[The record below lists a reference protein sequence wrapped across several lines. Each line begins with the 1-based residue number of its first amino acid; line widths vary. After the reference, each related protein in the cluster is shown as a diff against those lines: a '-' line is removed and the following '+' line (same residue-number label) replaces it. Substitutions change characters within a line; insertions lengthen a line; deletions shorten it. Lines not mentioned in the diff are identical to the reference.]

1 MRRWVAFIAACAMLV
16 CSLAYSVI
24 YVGAAYNNLAASAI
38 DDLVRICRVSADYL
52 DSAAFST
59 YDGDNKARLDEL
71 TGGLNVGL
79 TVMDK
84 DGGVLYDTRRVGNL
98 QVPTEGEDLEK
109 ARQNG
114 IGTDLTNYRNTRT
127 IFVSVRSESGKIVRM
142 WEPAPTRS
150 DVLRNYRSQL
160 FLLMIVL
167 AVICFV
173 MVSLLVRESDKLVHG
188 AQQVLDAF
196 AEGRFDERIENVYG
210 KNASWARQINAS
222 ADRISDQLK
231 RRNSRNQA
239 LSVVMNQMQ
248 NGMLAVN
255 SELQVI
261 LMTPVAKNLLGV
273 HEQAEGLPVSELNK
287 DVNLEP
293 IFREAMGQ
301 PGVFTSEIAVREGR
315 TGRGHTPL
323 RLYISPMKGD
333 GEVVGAMAM
342 IEDITELRRLEQIR
356 TDFTANVSHELKTP
370 LTSIRGFVE
379 TLLDG
384 AIDNPEMARKFLNII
399 MMEANR
405 LTRLVN
411 DILSISK
418 LEAGD
423 TDVSL
428 GRLQLDKMATDVCEM
443 LQIHARDK
451 QVDLSINE
459 NDEPIYVWGNQDRLE
474 QLVLNLVENA
484 IKYNQP
490 GGSVRVSV
498 YGTATNAYFLVSD
511 TGIGIAE
518 EHLPRLFERFYRVDK
533 GRSRSMGGTGL
544 GLAIV
549 KHIAVSMGGTV
560 EVHSKLGEGSEF
572 SVTLPR
578 YVAKDDEEEKQND
591 GFDGEEG
598 V

>member
-1 MRRWVAFIAACAMLV
+1 MDEL
-16 CSLAYSVI
+16 L
-24 YVGAAYNNLAASAI
+24 
-38 DDLVRICRVSADYL
+38 RICRVSADYL
-52 DSAAFST
+52 DTAAFST
-59 YDGDNKARLDEL
+59 LDDEDSARLDAL
-71 TGGLNVGL
+71 AAKLNVGL
-79 TVMDK
+79 SIMDAE
-84 DGGVLYDTRRVGNL
+84 GVALYDSRRLGDIQRL
-98 QVPTEGEDLEK
+98 AEGEELEE
-109 ARQNG
+109 AQLNG
-114 IGTDLTNYRNTRT
+114 TGSDVRDYLKTRTMYVAVRSDSGLIVRLWRPAPDGWAMLKNYRGRL
-127 IFVSVRSESGKIVRM
+127 ILMG
-142 WEPAPTRS
+142 
-150 DVLRNYRSQL
+150 
-160 FLLMIVL
+160 LLL
-167 AVICFV
+167 TAICFTA
-173 MVSLLVRESDKLVHG
+173 VSLLVRESDKLVQG
-188 AQQVLDAF
+188 TQRILDAF
-196 AEGRFDERIENVYG
+196 AEGRFDERIEYVFG
-210 KNASWARQINAS
+210 RNAQWARRINAS
-222 ADRISDQLK
+222 AARISEQLK

-255 SELQVI
+255 SALQVI
-261 LMTPVAKNLLGV
+261 LMTPVAKTLLGV
-273 HEQAEGLPVSELNK
+273 HEQAEGLPVSSLNK

-293 IFREAMGQ
+293 IFLEAMGQ
-301 PGVFTSEIAVREGR
+301 PGVYTSEIAVREGR

-323 RLYISPMKGD
+323 RLYISPMQRD

-342 IEDITELRRLEQIR
+342 IEDITELRRLEQMR

-423 TDVSL
+423 TEVSL
-428 GRLQLDKMATDVCEM
+428 GRLRLDKMASDVCEM
-443 LQIHARDK
+443 LQIHAKEK
-451 QVDLSINE
+451 QIDLSINE

-498 YGTATNAYFLVSD
+498 YGTAENAYFLVSD

-578 YVAKDDEEEKQND
+578 YVAKEEEEEKPDDNYE
-591 GFDGEEG
+591 GEG

>member
-1 MRRWVAFIAACAMLV
+1 M
-16 CSLAYSVI
+16 
-24 YVGAAYNNLAASAI
+24 
-38 DDLVRICRVSADYL
+38 SADYL
-52 DSAAFST
+52 DSAAFSV
-59 YDGDNKARLDEL
+59 YDGESRARLDEL
-71 TGGLNVGL
+71 ASSMNVGM
-79 TVMDK
+79 TVMDEE
-84 DGGVLYDTRRVGNL
+84 GAVLYDTRRSGDL
-98 QVPTEGEDLEK
+98 QALAQGEDIDEAL
-109 ARQNG
+109 RNG
-114 IGTDLTNYRNTRT
+114 VGTDLTTYRNAPT
-127 IFVSVRSESGKIVRM
+127 IFVSVRSENSLIVRM
-142 WEPAPTRS
+142 WEAAPSRS
-150 DVLRNYRSQL
+150 EVLKGCGGQL
-160 FLLMIVL
+160 ALLMIVL
-167 AVICFV
+167 AAICFV
-173 MVSLLVRESDKLVHG
+173 TVSLLVRESDKLVHG

-196 AEGRFDERIENVYG
+196 AEGRFDERIEYVYG
-210 KNASWARQINAS
+210 RNARWARQINAS
-222 ADRISDQLK
+222 AARISEQLE

-239 LSVVMNQMQ
+239 LSEVMNQTQ
-248 NGMLAVN
+248 HGMLAVN
-255 SELQVI
+255 SALQVT
-261 LMTPVAKNLLGV
+261 LMTPLAKTLLGF
-273 HEQAEGLPVSELNK
+273 HGTAEGMAVSELNK

-293 IFREAMGQ
+293 IFKEAMGQ
-301 PGVFTSEIAVREGR
+301 TSVFTSEIAVREGR

-323 RLYISPMKGD
+323 RLYISPMKRD

-342 IEDITELRRLEQIR
+342 IEDITELRRLEQMR

-428 GRLQLDKMATDVCEM
+428 GRLRLDKMASDVCEM
-443 LQIHARDK
+443 LQIHAKEK
-451 QVDLSINE
+451 QIDLSINE

-474 QLVLNLVENA
+474 QLVINLVENA

-578 YVAKDDEEEKQND
+578 YVAKDDGKEGKD
-591 GFDGEEG
+591 DDFDSEG

>member
-1 MRRWVAFIAACAMLV
+1 MRRRVALIAACATLICCIVFSAM
-16 CSLAYSVI
+16 YSR
-24 YVGAAYNNLAASAI
+24 AAFERLTAGEIEDLLQLCRMSAE
-38 DDLVRICRVSADYL
+38 YL
-52 DSAAFST
+52 DTAAFSSFEGET
-59 YDGDNKARLDEL
+59 KDELDGLAAELEVGLSVLDGDG
-71 TGGLNVGL
+71 T
-79 TVMDK
+79 
-84 DGGVLYDTRRVGNL
+84 VLYHSGGTAVLLKNASNDDF
-98 QVPTEGEDLEK
+98 QEAIEK
-109 ARQNG
+109 GA
-114 IGTDLTNYRNTRT
+114 GTDICLYGKGLT
-127 IFVSVRSESGKIVRM
+127 IFVSVRSECGLIARM
-142 WEPAPTRS
+142 WREAPRFWDMVSGYRFILLLLLT
-150 DVLRNYRSQL
+150 VLCY
-160 FLLMIVL
+160 V
-167 AVICFV
+167 V
-173 MVSLLVRESDKLVHG
+173 VSLLARESDRLTRG
-188 AQQVLDAF
+188 AKEVLEAF
-196 AEGRFDERIENVYG
+196 AEGRFDERIEGVHG
-210 KNASWARQINAS
+210 SSARTAAKINAV
-222 ADRISDQLK
+222 ANRISDQLK

-248 NGMLAVN
+248 NGMLAVD
-255 SELQVI
+255 SDLKVI
-261 LMTPVAKNLLGV
+261 LMTPVAKTLLGV
-273 HEQAEGLPVSELNK
+273 HVPAEGLPVSELNK
-287 DVNLEP
+287 DVKLEP
-293 IFREAMGQ
+293 LFREGMNQ
-301 PGVFTSEIAVREGR
+301 PGVYTSEIAVREGT

-323 RLYISPMKGD
+323 RLYVSPMKRD

-342 IEDITELRRLEQIR
+342 IEDITELRRLEQMR

-423 TDVSL
+423 TEVSL
-428 GRLQLDKMATDVCEM
+428 GRLRLDKMAADVCEV
-443 LQIHARDK
+443 LQIHAREK
-451 QVDLSINE
+451 QIDLSINE
-459 NDEPIYVWGNQDRLE
+459 NDEPIYVWGNSDRLE
-474 QLVLNLVENA
+474 QLLMNLIENA

-498 YGTATNAYFLVSD
+498 YGTAENAYFLVSD

-578 YVAKDDEEEKQND
+578 YVAKEEN
-591 GFDGEEG
+591 GEENDQFESEG

>member
-1 MRRWVAFIAACAMLV
+1 MRRRVAFVAACTTIA
-16 CSLAYSVI
+16 CSIIFSMI
-24 YVGAAYNNLAASAI
+24 YARAALNNLTSAAVENLMTTCRMSAEF
-38 DDLVRICRVSADYL
+38 L
-52 DSAAFST
+52 DTAAFSAFDGET
-59 YDGDNKARLDEL
+59 AALLDGLAAEAGAGLSVIDGDGAVRYDSRRLTD
-71 TGGLNVGL
+71 
-79 TVMDK
+79 
-84 DGGVLYDTRRVGNL
+84 L
-98 QVPTEGEDLEK
+98 QRFSEDEDLKE
-109 ARQNG
+109 ALLNG
-114 IGTDLTNYRNTRT
+114 VGTDVRSVRNVRT
-127 IFVSVRSESGKIVRM
+127 IFVSLRSPGGLIVRM
-142 WEPAPTRS
+142 WREAPRS
-150 DVLRNYRSQL
+150 TDVLKGYVSRII
-160 FLLMIVL
+160 LLMAALV
-167 AVICFV
+167 AICALI
-173 MVSLLVRESDKLVHG
+173 VSLLVKESDQLTSG
-188 AQQVLDAF
+188 ARDVLEAF
-196 AEGRFDERIENVYG
+196 AEGRFDERIEGVHG
-210 KNASWARQINAS
+210 PGRRQAEKINA
-222 ADRISDQLK
+222 AAARISEQLE

-255 SELQVI
+255 STLHVI
-261 LMTPVAKNLLGV
+261 LMTPVARMLLGV
-273 HEQAEGLPVSELNK
+273 HEPAEGMAVSDLNR
-287 DVNLEP
+287 DVSLEP
-293 IFREAMGQ
+293 IFREAMNQ
-301 PGVFTSEIAVREGR
+301 PGVYTGEIAVREGT
-315 TGRGHTPL
+315 TGRGRTPL
-323 RLYISPMKGD
+323 RLYISPMKRD
-333 GEVVGAMAM
+333 GETVGAMAM
-342 IEDITELRRLEQIR
+342 IEDITELRRLEQMR

-418 LEAGD
+418 LESGD
-423 TDVSL
+423 TEVSL
-428 GRLQLDKMATDVCEM
+428 GRLRLDRMAADVCEV
-443 LQIHARDK
+443 LQIHAREK
-451 QVDLSINE
+451 QIDLSINE
-459 NDEPIYVWGNQDRLE
+459 NDEPIYVWGNSDRLE
-474 QLVLNLVENA
+474 QLVMNLIENA

-498 YGTATNAYFLVSD
+498 YGTAENAYFLVSD

-578 YVAKDDEEEKQND
+578 YVNRDEDEDEQATEE
-591 GFDGEEG
+591 FDGG

>member
-1 MRRWVAFIAACAMLV
+1 MRKQVALIAACAMLI
-16 CSLAYSVI
+16 CCIAFGAMYSR
-24 YVGAAYNNLAASAI
+24 AAFNNMTETATRDLIQLCRMSAE
-38 DDLVRICRVSADYL
+38 YL
-52 DSAAFST
+52 DTAAFST
-59 YDGDNKARLDEL
+59 FDGETEVTLDALAAE
-71 TGGLNVGL
+71 LNVGL
-79 TVMDK
+79 S
-84 DGGVLYDTRRVGNL
+84 VLDEKGIVQYDTRKLANMQKNADGDDLEDALANGLGTDVRKYRN
-98 QVPTEGEDLEK
+98 VPTV
-109 ARQNG
+109 
-114 IGTDLTNYRNTRT
+114 
-127 IFVSVRSESGKIVRM
+127 FVSLRAKSGLIVRVWQAAPRT
-142 WEPAPTRS
+142 WEVMAGYRVQIILLGV
-150 DVLRNYRSQL
+150 VLTALCYV
-160 FLLMIVL
+160 IVR
-167 AVICFV
+167 
-173 MVSLLVRESDKLVHG
+173 LLVRESDFLTRG
-188 AQQVLDAF
+188 AEQVLESF
-196 AEGRFDERIENVYG
+196 AEGRYDERIEG
-210 KNASWARQINAS
+210 AHGAS
-222 ADRISDQLK
+222 ARWATKINSMAARISDQLK

-239 LSVVMNQMQ
+239 LSVVMNQME

-255 SELQVI
+255 SQLNVI
-261 LMTPVAKNLLGV
+261 LMTPVAKTLLGV
-273 HEQAEGLPVSELNK
+273 HVPAEGLPVSELNK

-293 IFREAMGQ
+293 IFKEGMNQ
-301 PGVFTSEIAVREGR
+301 PGVYTSEIAVREGT
-315 TGRGHTPL
+315 TGRGRTPL
-323 RLYISPMKGD
+323 RLYVSPMKRD

-342 IEDITELRRLEQIR
+342 IEDITELRRLEQMR

-423 TDVSL
+423 TEVSL
-428 GRLQLDKMATDVCEM
+428 GRLRLDKMASDVCEV
-443 LQIHARDK
+443 LQIHAKEK
-451 QVDLSINE
+451 QIDLSINE
-459 NDEPIYVWGNQDRLE
+459 NDEPIYVWGNSDRLE
-474 QLVLNLVENA
+474 QLLMNLIENA

-498 YGTATNAYFLVSD
+498 YGTAENAYFLVSD

-549 KHIAVSMGGTV
+549 KHIVDLHKGAIRLHSVEGRGT
-560 EVHSKLGEGSEF
+560 EF
-572 SVTLPR
+572 TVTLPLKQC
-578 YVAKDDEEEKQND
+578 AK
-591 GFDGEEG
+591 G

>member
-1 MRRWVAFIAACAMLV
+1 MRRWVAFIAACAVLV

-38 DDLVRICRVSADYL
+38 DDLVRICRVSADFL

-59 YDGDNKARLDEL
+59 FEDEEKARLDDMARRL
-71 TGGLNVGL
+71 SVGM
-79 TVMDK
+79 TIMDA
-84 DGGVLYDTRRVGNL
+84 DGVVLYDTRKVGNL
-98 QVPTEGEDLEK
+98 QAQAEGKDIEE
-109 ARQNG
+109 AMQNG
-114 IGTDLTNYRNTRT
+114 TGSVLTTYHNVKT
-127 IFVSVRSESGKIVRM
+127 IFVSVRMESGQIVRM
-142 WEPAPTRS
+142 WEPSPIRS
-150 DVLRNYRSQL
+150 DVLRNYRGQL
-160 FLLMIVL
+160 ILLLLVL
-167 AVICFV
+167 VAICFE

-222 ADRISDQLK
+222 AARISEQLE

-255 SELQVI
+255 SALQVI
-261 LMTPVAKNLLGV
+261 LMTPVAKTLLGV
-273 HEQAEGLPVSELNK
+273 HGQAEGMAVSELNK

-293 IFREAMGQ
+293 IFQEAMGQ

-323 RLYISPMKGD
+323 RLYISPMKRD

-342 IEDITELRRLEQIR
+342 IEDITELRRLEQMR

-418 LEAGD
+418 LESGD
-423 TDVSL
+423 TEVSL
-428 GRLQLDKMATDVCEM
+428 GRLRLDKMASDVCAM
-443 LQIHARDK
+443 LQIHAKEK
-451 QVDLSINE
+451 QITLSINE

-498 YGTATNAYFLVSD
+498 YGTETNAYFLVSD

-578 YVAKDDEEEKQND
+578 YVGKDDEEEKKD
-591 GFDGEEG
+591 DTFDGE
-598 V
+598 

>member
-1 MRRWVAFIAACAMLV
+1 MKAERE
-16 CSLAYSVI
+16 YSETKDELN
-24 YVGAAYNNLAASAI
+24 ALAAELDVGLSVLNGNGTLLYHSGGSVALLKNASNDDMQEAI
-38 DDLVRICRVSADYL
+38 ESGEGTDICLYGKGLTIFASVR
-52 DSAAFST
+52 T
-59 YDGDNKARLDEL
+59 K
-71 TGGLNVGL
+71 GGLIARMWRAAPRFWEAVSGYRFALVLVL
-79 TVMDK
+79 TVLCY
-84 DGGVLYDTRRVGNL
+84 V
-98 QVPTEGEDLEK
+98 
-109 ARQNG
+109 
-114 IGTDLTNYRNTRT
+114 I
-127 IFVSVRSESGKIVRM
+127 VSVL
-142 WEPAPTRS
+142 
-150 DVLRNYRSQL
+150 VL
-160 FLLMIVL
+160 
-167 AVICFV
+167 
-173 MVSLLVRESDKLVHG
+173 ESDRLTRG
-188 AQQVLDAF
+188 AKEILGAF
-196 AEGRFDERIENVYG
+196 AEGRFDERIEG
-210 KNASWARQINAS
+210 LHGSSARTAAQINAL
-222 ADRISDQLK
+222 ADRISDQLE

-239 LSVVMNQMQ
+239 LSVVMTQMQ

-255 SELQVI
+255 SALQVI
-261 LMTPVAKNLLGV
+261 LMTPVAKTLLGV
-273 HEQAEGLPVSELNK
+273 HEQAEGMAVSELSK

-293 IFREAMGQ
+293 IFREAMSQ

-323 RLYISPMKGD
+323 RLYISPMKRD

-342 IEDITELRRLEQIR
+342 IEDITELRRLEQMR

-423 TDVSL
+423 TEVSL
-428 GRLQLDKMATDVCEM
+428 GRLRLDKMAADVCEV
-443 LQIHARDK
+443 LQIHAKEK
-451 QVDLSINE
+451 QIDLSINE
-459 NDEPIYVWGNQDRLE
+459 NDEPIYVWGNSDRLE
-474 QLVLNLVENA
+474 QLVMNLIENA

-498 YGTATNAYFLVSD
+498 YGTAENAYFLVSD

-578 YVAKDDEEEKQND
+578 YVAGDHDEEDTGSDDFEN
-591 GFDGEEG
+591 EG

>member
-1 MRRWVAFIAACAMLV
+1 MHGSSARTAA
-16 CSLAYSVI
+16 
-24 YVGAAYNNLAASAI
+24 
-38 DDLVRICRVSADYL
+38 
-52 DSAAFST
+52 
-59 YDGDNKARLDEL
+59 K
-71 TGGLNVGL
+71 
-79 TVMDK
+79 
-84 DGGVLYDTRRVGNL
+84 
-98 QVPTEGEDLEK
+98 
-109 ARQNG
+109 
-114 IGTDLTNYRNTRT
+114 
-127 IFVSVRSESGKIVRM
+127 
-142 WEPAPTRS
+142 
-150 DVLRNYRSQL
+150 
-160 FLLMIVL
+160 
-167 AVICFV
+167 
-173 MVSLLVRESDKLVHG
+173 
-188 AQQVLDAF
+188 
-196 AEGRFDERIENVYG
+196 
-210 KNASWARQINAS
+210 INAV
-222 ADRISDQLK
+222 ANRISDQLK
-231 RRNSRNQA
+231 RSNSRNQA

-255 SELQVI
+255 SDLKVI
-261 LMTPVAKNLLGV
+261 LMTPIAKALLGV
-273 HEQAEGLPVSELNK
+273 HVPAEGLPVSELNK

-293 IFREAMGQ
+293 IFREAMNQ
-301 PGVFTSEIAVREGR
+301 PGVYTSEIAVREGT
-315 TGRGHTPL
+315 TGRSRTPL
-323 RLYISPMKGD
+323 RLYVSPMKDDD
-333 GEVVGAMAM
+333 GVVGAMAM
-342 IEDITELRRLEQIR
+342 IEDITELRRLEQMR

-423 TDVSL
+423 TEVSL
-428 GRLQLDKMATDVCEM
+428 GRLRLDKMAADVCEV
-443 LQIHARDK
+443 LQIHAREK
-451 QVDLSINE
+451 QIDLSINK
-459 NDEPIYVWGNQDRLE
+459 NHEPIYVWGNSDRLE
-474 QLVLNLVENA
+474 QLLMNLIENA
-484 IKYNQP
+484 IKYNKP

-498 YGTATNAYFLVSD
+498 YGTAENAYFLVSD

-578 YVAKDDEEEKQND
+578 YVAKEEN
-591 GFDGEEG
+591 GEESDQFDSEG

>member
-1 MRRWVAFIAACAMLV
+1 
-16 CSLAYSVI
+16 
-24 YVGAAYNNLAASAI
+24 
-38 DDLVRICRVSADYL
+38 
-52 DSAAFST
+52 
-59 YDGDNKARLDEL
+59 
-71 TGGLNVGL
+71 
-79 TVMDK
+79 
-84 DGGVLYDTRRVGNL
+84 
-98 QVPTEGEDLEK
+98 
-109 ARQNG
+109 
-114 IGTDLTNYRNTRT
+114 
-127 IFVSVRSESGKIVRM
+127 
-142 WEPAPTRS
+142 
-150 DVLRNYRSQL
+150 
-160 FLLMIVL
+160 
-167 AVICFV
+167 
-173 MVSLLVRESDKLVHG
+173 
-188 AQQVLDAF
+188 
-196 AEGRFDERIENVYG
+196 
-210 KNASWARQINAS
+210 
-222 ADRISDQLK
+222 
-231 RRNSRNQA
+231 
-239 LSVVMNQMQ
+239 
-248 NGMLAVN
+248 
-255 SELQVI
+255 
-261 LMTPVAKNLLGV
+261 
-273 HEQAEGLPVSELNK
+273 
-287 DVNLEP
+287 
-293 IFREAMGQ
+293 Q
-301 PGVFTSEIAVREGR
+301 PGVYTSEIAVREGT

-323 RLYISPMKGD
+323 RLYVSPMKRD

-342 IEDITELRRLEQIR
+342 IEDITELRRLEQMR

-423 TDVSL
+423 TEVSL
-428 GRLQLDKMATDVCEM
+428 GRLRLDKMAADVCEV
-443 LQIHARDK
+443 LQIHAREK
-451 QVDLSINE
+451 QIDLSINE
-459 NDEPIYVWGNQDRLE
+459 NDEPIYVWGNSDRLE
-474 QLVLNLVENA
+474 QLLMNLIENA

-498 YGTATNAYFLVSD
+498 YGTAENAYFLVSD

-578 YVAKDDEEEKQND
+578 YVAKEEN
-591 GFDGEEG
+591 GEENDQFESEG

>member
-1 MRRWVAFIAACAMLV
+1 MRKQVALIAACAMLI
-16 CSLAYSVI
+16 CCIAFGAMYSR
-24 YVGAAYNNLAASAI
+24 AAFNNMTETATRDLIQLCRMSAE
-38 DDLVRICRVSADYL
+38 YL
-52 DSAAFST
+52 DTAAFST
-59 YDGDNKARLDEL
+59 FDGETEVTLDALAAE
-71 TGGLNVGL
+71 LNVGL
-79 TVMDK
+79 S
-84 DGGVLYDTRRVGNL
+84 VLDEKGIVQYDTRKLANMQKNADGDDLEDALANGLGTDVRKYRN
-98 QVPTEGEDLEK
+98 VPTV
-109 ARQNG
+109 
-114 IGTDLTNYRNTRT
+114 
-127 IFVSVRSESGKIVRM
+127 FVSLRAKSGLIVRVWQAAPRT
-142 WEPAPTRS
+142 WEVMAGYRVQIILLGV
-150 DVLRNYRSQL
+150 VLTALCYV
-160 FLLMIVL
+160 IVR
-167 AVICFV
+167 
-173 MVSLLVRESDKLVHG
+173 LLVRESDFLTRG
-188 AQQVLDAF
+188 AEQVLESF
-196 AEGRFDERIENVYG
+196 AEGRYDERIEG
-210 KNASWARQINAS
+210 AHGAS
-222 ADRISDQLK
+222 ARWATKINSMAARISDQLK

-239 LSVVMNQMQ
+239 LSVVMNQME

-255 SELQVI
+255 SQLNVI
-261 LMTPVAKNLLGV
+261 LMTPVAKTLLGV
-273 HEQAEGLPVSELNK
+273 HVPAEGLPVSELNK

-293 IFREAMGQ
+293 IFKEGMNQ
-301 PGVFTSEIAVREGR
+301 PGVYTSEIAVREGT
-315 TGRGHTPL
+315 TGRGRTPL
-323 RLYISPMKGD
+323 RLYVSPMKRD

-342 IEDITELRRLEQIR
+342 IEDITELRRLEQMR

-423 TDVSL
+423 TEVSL
-428 GRLQLDKMATDVCEM
+428 GRLRLDKMASDVCEV
-443 LQIHARDK
+443 LQIHAKEK
-451 QVDLSINE
+451 QIDLSINE
-459 NDEPIYVWGNQDRLE
+459 NDEPIYVWGNSDRLE
-474 QLVLNLVENA
+474 QLVMNLIENA

-498 YGTATNAYFLVSD
+498 YGTAENAYFLVSD

-578 YVAKDDEEEKQND
+578 YVVKEEEETENDRFDDE
-591 GFDGEEG
+591 G

>member
-1 MRRWVAFIAACAMLV
+1 MRRWVAFIAASVMLIA
-16 CSLAYSVI
+16 SIAFSVI
-24 YVGAAYNNLAASAI
+24 YVRAAYNNLAASDM
-38 DDLVRICRVSADYL
+38 DDLLRICRVSADYL
-52 DSAAFST
+52 DTAAFST
-59 YDGDNKARLDEL
+59 FDGEDGARLDAL
-71 TGGLNVGL
+71 ASKLNVGL
-79 TVMDK
+79 SVIDA
-84 DGGVLYDTRRVGNL
+84 DGVARYDSRKLNDIQHL
-98 QVPTEGEDLEK
+98 AEGDDLEE
-109 ARQNG
+109 AELNG
-114 IGTDLTNYRNTRT
+114 VGTDVRDYLKART
-127 IFVSVRSESGKIVRM
+127 IFVAVRSDGGLIVRM
-142 WEPAPTRS
+142 WRPAPHAWA
-150 DVLRNYRSQL
+150 VMEGYRGRMIL
-160 FLLMIVL
+160 MAILLT
-167 AVICFV
+167 AICFTA
-173 MVSLLVRESDKLVHG
+173 VSLLVRESDKLVRG

-196 AEGRFDERIENVYG
+196 GEGRFDERIENIYG
-210 KNASWARQINAS
+210 RNARWARKINAS
-222 ADRISDQLK
+222 AARISETLA

-255 SELQVI
+255 SALQVI
-261 LMTPVAKNLLGV
+261 LMTPVAKTLLGV
-273 HEQAEGLPVSELNK
+273 HEQAEGLPVSALNK

-301 PGVFTSEIAVREGR
+301 PGVYTSEIAVREGR

-323 RLYISPMKGD
+323 RLYISPMKRD

-342 IEDITELRRLEQIR
+342 IEDITELRRLEQMR

-423 TDVSL
+423 TEVSL
-428 GRLQLDKMATDVCEM
+428 GRLRLDKMAADVCEM
-443 LQIHARDK
+443 LQIHAREK
-451 QVDLSINE
+451 QIDLSINE
-459 NDEPIYVWGNQDRLE
+459 NDEPIYVWGNSDRLE
-474 QLVLNLVENA
+474 QLVMNLIENA

-490 GGSVRVSV
+490 GGSVHVSV
-498 YGTATNAYFLVSD
+498 YGTAENAYFLVSD

-578 YVAKDDEEEKQND
+578 YVAKEEKPDDDYQ
-591 GFDGEEG
+591 GEG